1 MKVVKGNFGEGK
13 GKAPAEGKAQEEV
26 LFEHKL
32 VDFAKAKE
40 EMEEEMEG
48 ETKGDHALDDFI
60 SSLTPEQLAALDKVT
75 ESMADEAFDA
85 LDDADEL
92 MDELDEEIDRLFDGL
107 DD

>member
-1 MKVVKGNFGEGK
+1 MSLMKVVKGNFGEGK
-13 GKAPAEGKAQEEV
+13 GNAPAEGKAQEEV
-26 LFEHKL
+26 PFEHKL

-40 EMEEEMEG
+40 EMEEE
-48 ETKGDHALDDFI
+48 TKGGHALDDFL
-60 SSLTPEQLAALDKVT
+60 SSLTPEQLAALDRVT

-85 LDDADEL
+85 LDNADEL

>member
-13 GKAPAEGKAQEEV
+13 GKVPAEGKTQEEV
-26 LFEHKL
+26 PVEHKL

-40 EMEEEMEG
+40 GMEEEM
-48 ETKGDHALDDFI
+48 KGDRALDDFL
-60 SSLTPEQLAALDKVT
+60 SSLTPEQLAALDRVT

-92 MDELDEEIDRLFDGL
+92 DEEIDRLFDGL

>member
-40 EMEEEMEG
+40 EMEEE
-48 ETKGDHALDDFI
+48 TKGDRALDDF
-60 SSLTPEQLAALDKVT
+60 L
-75 ESMADEAFDA
+75 
-85 LDDADEL
+85 
-92 MDELDEEIDRLFDGL
+92 
-107 DD
+107 

>member
-1 MKVVKGNFGEGK
+1 MSISWWTLPRQRRRWRRKRR
-13 GKAPAEGKAQEEV
+13 
-26 LFEHKL
+26 
-32 VDFAKAKE
+32 
-40 EMEEEMEG
+40 
-48 ETKGDHALDDFI
+48 GDHALDDFL
-60 SSLTPEQLAALDKVT
+60 SSLTPEQLAALDRVT

>member
-13 GKAPAEGKAQEEV
+13 GKAPAEGKALEV
-26 LFEHKL
+26 PFEHKL

-40 EMEEEMEG
+40 EMEEE
-48 ETKGDHALDDFI
+48 TKGDRALDDFL
-60 SSLTPEQLAALDKVT
+60 SSLTPEQLAALDRVT

>member
-13 GKAPAEGKAQEEV
+13 GKAPAEEKALEEV
-26 LFEHKL
+26 SFEHKL

-40 EMEEEMEG
+40 EMEEK
-48 ETKGDHALDDFI
+48 TKGDRALDDFLF
-60 SSLTPEQLAALDKVT
+60 SLTPEQLAALDRVT

-85 LDDADEL
+85 LDEADEL